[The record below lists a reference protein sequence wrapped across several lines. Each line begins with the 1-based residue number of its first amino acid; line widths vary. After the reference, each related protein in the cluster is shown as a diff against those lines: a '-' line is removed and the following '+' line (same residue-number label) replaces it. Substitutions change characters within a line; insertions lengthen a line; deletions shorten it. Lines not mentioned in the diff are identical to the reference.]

1 MAHKIIALAAAALAP
16 AALFLAPVAAS
27 AQSTEQRTTGVT
39 HRDLDLATEEGRAE
53 LERRIDNAA
62 RQVCAI
68 GETDLGTRIMT
79 REKRTCYREAREQ
92 LDRQF
97 ARVIA
102 EGRENG

>member
-1 MAHKIIALAAAALAP
+1 MAHKIVLALATAALA
-16 AALFLAPVAAS
+16 LAPVAAG
-27 AQSTEQRTTGVT
+27 AQTTEQRTTGVT
-39 HRDLDLATEEGRAE
+39 HRDLDLTTESGRAE
-53 LERRIDNAA
+53 LDRRIDAAA

-97 ARVIA
+97 AQVIA
-102 EGRENG
+102 RGRSNG